1 MPKTPESIMR
11 LLPILLLQ
19 TSLLLAAC
27 TDPHLG
33 AGIGIGPHGATIR
46 PVISGAIPGGGRISY
61 SP

>member
-1 MPKTPESIMR
+1 MR
-11 LLPILLLQ
+11 VLPILLLYAA
-19 TSLLLAAC
+19 LLLTAC
-27 TDPHLG
+27 TDPHVG

>member
-1 MPKTPESIMR
+1 MR
-11 LLPILLLQ
+11 LLPILLLYAA
-19 TSLLLAAC
+19 LLLTAC
-27 TDPHLG
+27 TDPHVG

>member
-1 MPKTPESIMR
+1 MR
-11 LLPILLLQ
+11 LLILALLL
-19 TSLLLAAC
+19 TAC
-27 TDPHLG
+27 TEPRLG